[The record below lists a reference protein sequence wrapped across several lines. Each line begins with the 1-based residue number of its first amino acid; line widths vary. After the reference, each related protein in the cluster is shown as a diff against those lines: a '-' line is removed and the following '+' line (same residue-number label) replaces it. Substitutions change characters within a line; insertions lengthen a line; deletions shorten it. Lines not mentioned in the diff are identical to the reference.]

1 LWVGWLLV
9 GGLASPPLGPL
20 FDRFC
25 TPCHGP
31 EGRGDG
37 PARSLYQPPPAD
49 LTGPLKLGDRPEDL
63 TRTLLVG
70 IPGTGM
76 PSFLALPEA
85 DRAALVAVVR
95 GLRGAPRPP
104 PLAPAP
110 AGPPIRL
117 DPHFGGAIEVQGP
130 KSPAIPP
137 ILQTPAAD
145 QCGRCHPAVYAAWSK
160 SRHAQAFGPGVTG
173 QAVGRPAA
181 WLDQCTPCHAP
192 VAAQRSEGVGCAT
205 CHIRG
210 HSKVGLVKNPSD
222 FTPLALRAQPDPR
235 FGRADLCLPCH
246 NQAPGPGGPPLLD
259 TWREWAAS
267 PYLPA
272 GIQCQHC
279 HMPQGDHHFAGAHD
293 PDAVRRA
300 VRVEVALQAPFRV
313 VVRVEN
319 VGAGHYFPTTP
330 TPRAVVRV
338 RQLAGERALPETE
351 QTWALGRTLEAGGL
365 ETLADTRIP
374 PGKAR
379 QVVYQGPR
387 DPRADGVEVDLSFFP
402 DWHYAGVFRAALAHP
417 NLPAAARVAYQQA
430 LEAAHH
436 SAFPV
441 FKKRVA
447 L

>member
-1 LWVGWLLV
+1 
-9 GGLASPPLGPL
+9 
-20 FDRFC
+20 
-25 TPCHGP
+25 
-31 EGRGDG
+31 
-37 PARSLYQPPPAD
+37 
-49 LTGPLKLGDRPEDL
+49 
-63 TRTLLVG
+63 
-70 IPGTGM
+70 M
-76 PSFLALPEA
+76 
-85 DRAALVAVVR
+85 
-95 GLRGAPRPP
+95 
-104 PLAPAP
+104 
-110 AGPPIRL
+110 
-117 DPHFGGAIEVQGP
+117 
-130 KSPAIPP
+130 
-137 ILQTPAAD
+137 
-145 QCGRCHPAVYAAWSK
+145 
-160 SRHAQAFGPGVTG
+160 
-173 QAVGRPAA
+173 GRPAA

-205 CHIRG
+205 CHLRG
-210 HSKVGLVKNPSD
+210 HRKVGLVRNPSD
-222 FTPLALRAQPDPR
+222 FTPLALRASPDPR
-235 FGRADLCLPCH
+235 FGRADLCL
-246 NQAPGPGGPPLLD
+246 
-259 TWREWAAS
+259 
-267 PYLPA
+267 
-272 GIQCQHC
+272 HC

-300 VRVEVALQAPFRV
+300 VRVEVALQAPFQV

-338 RQLAGERALPETE
+338 RQLVGERVLPETE

-417 NLPAAARVAYQQA
+417 NLPAAARMAYQQA